1 MMNFRTIKTA
11 ITGIFGAAESGRY
24 QTIGFQRQSK
34 NAAEVLGS
42 NRFVQVF
49 FSSGDFPESGGS
61 RSGTKNHEV
70 TYRIELTASAS
81 SKIDLSVFAS
91 GTEAQKSAAIAA
103 HLEASQEADN
113 SIDELIDIVYQVIM
127 NNRNLD
133 LGLPVGTVTN
143 RWISSIQKDTPPN
156 QGEYVIMTASMN
168 LTLRTT
174 EEVTGDTG
182 TTPDIVEMDTTIKYQ
197 EDQDDKSGVLVTN
210 V

>member
-11 ITGIFGAAESGRY
+11 IVGIFGSAEAGRY
-24 QTIGFQRQSK
+24 QTIGYQRQSK

-81 SKIDLSVFAS
+81 SKIDLTVFTS
-91 GTEAQKSAAIAA
+91 GTELQKAAAIAA
-103 HLEASQEADN
+103 HLEASEEADK

-127 NNRNLD
+127 DNNNLD

-156 QGEYVIMTASMN
+156 QGEYVIMTASIN

-182 TTPDIVEMDTTIKYQ
+182 TTPAIVEMDTTIKYQ

-210 V
+210 